1 MRRVLFA
8 IFLFT
13 FKFSSLVYGQSPID
27 LDAIKLATL
36 DSGHE
41 HYYPKLVDEF
51 LKSPEYFPL
60 AKGTYI
66 YYGQLYSKNYKVF
79 NISKEKTDFD
89 KFLSR
94 QNFKKA
100 ITLGEKMLAENPVDL
115 EILAK
120 MGFCYDKN
128 GQQELAGNI
137 KSRIDVLRRVILSSG
152 VGDSFES
159 PFKVVSV
166 ADEYVIMGIE
176 GIQGISR
183 SSKGKEDSTVDIWSV
198 QIEGSKEEKTLCFEV
213 LRNMDAIS
221 NFKNK
226 TR

>member
-1 MRRVLFA
+1 MHKVLFA
-8 IFLFT
+8 IFVFT

-27 LDAIKLATL
+27 LDAIKLATR
-36 DSGHE
+36 DSSHE
-41 HYYPKLVDEF
+41 FYYPKLIDEF
-51 LKSPEYFPL
+51 GKSPEYFPL
-60 AKGTYI
+60 TKGIYI
-66 YYGQLYSKNYKVF
+66 YYGQLYSKSYKVF

-100 ITLGEKMLAENPVDL
+100 ITLGEKMLAENPVDM

-120 MGFCYDKN
+120 MSFCYDKS
-128 GQQELAGNI
+128 GHQKLAGNI

-166 ADEYVIMGIE
+166 ADEYVIMGVD
-176 GIQGISR
+176 GIQGVSR
-183 SSKGKEDSTVDIWSV
+183 YSKRKEDSTVDIWSV
-198 QIEGSKEEKTLCFEV
+198 KMQGSKEEKTLCFEV

-221 NFKNK
+221 NFKNQ